1 MTATAGLQGVKVIE
15 AASVFA
21 GPIAGRLL
29 ADWGAEVIHIEHPT
43 RGDISRAQ
51 AAGRLGGR
59 VLPSEVNYISEN
71 YNRNK
76 RGMTLDLSREG
87 GREIIL
93 RLLGD
98 ADVFI
103 SNLRGREL
111 RKFGLEYE
119 TVSGMNPRLVY
130 ANVTGHGKRGPQ
142 SDLPGYEHTAYF
154 ARSGMLHVLQVPG
167 THPIQVPLG
176 LGDNVTGLALA
187 YGIMGALFMRE
198 RTGKGQAVDVS
209 LFHTGVFAISLDIAG
224 ALVTGQDR
232 KQIERQ
238 DVANATLNSYKTKD
252 GRWLRLGLA
261 QPDLYWSRLCRAI
274 EREDLEHDPRFESFE
289 PRIENHAELFHILE
303 EVFLSRTLEEWQT
316 PLTHAGIPW
325 APVQNLPEVTADP
338 QGRADD
344 IFVAYEHPTH
354 GRIEGVANPV
364 RLSGTPET
372 VRMPSPEFS
381 QHTEEILLET
391 GYSWKDIERFKEQG
405 VIA

>member
-1 MTATAGLQGVKVIE
+1 MTGTTGLQGVKVIE

-187 YGIMGALFMRE
+187 YGIMAALFMRE

-232 KQIERQ
+232 KQIER
-238 DVANATLNSYKTKD
+238 
-252 GRWLRLGLA
+252 
-261 QPDLYWSRLCRAI
+261 
-274 EREDLEHDPRFESFE
+274 
-289 PRIENHAELFHILE
+289 
-303 EVFLSRTLEEWQT
+303 
-316 PLTHAGIPW
+316 
-325 APVQNLPEVTADP
+325 
-338 QGRADD
+338 
-344 IFVAYEHPTH
+344 
-354 GRIEGVANPV
+354 
-364 RLSGTPET
+364 
-372 VRMPSPEFS
+372 
-381 QHTEEILLET
+381 
-391 GYSWKDIERFKEQG
+391 
-405 VIA
+405 